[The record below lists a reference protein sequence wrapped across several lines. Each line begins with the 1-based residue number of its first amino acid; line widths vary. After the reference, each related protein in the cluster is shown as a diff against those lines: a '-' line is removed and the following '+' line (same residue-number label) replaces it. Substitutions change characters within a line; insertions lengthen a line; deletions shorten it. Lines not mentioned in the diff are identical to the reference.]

1 MLLPADPK
9 AGYLAHKDALDHA
22 IRETMES
29 GWYILGPKVAL
40 FEEHF
45 AAYIGTSSCVGVGS
59 GTDAVHLALRACG
72 VGPGDGVLSV
82 SHTAVATVSAIDWIG
97 ARPVLVDISPR
108 TYTLDPQRAEET
120 LKKLPAGSI
129 KAIVAVHIYGH
140 PADMDMLS
148 EIAERHGV
156 ALIEDCAQ
164 AHGAMVAGRKVGS
177 IGNCGAFSF
186 YPTKN
191 LGAFGDGGAVVTN
204 QAAVTDQVRLL
215 QQYGWRERYI
225 SVEAG
230 YNSRLDELQ
239 AAILNCKLAWLDS
252 DNNRRREIARLYN
265 EGLSGLPLETPIE
278 AIGYRHVYHQYVIRL
293 KDRDK
298 LKQHLENQGIRTA
311 ILYPLP
317 VHLQPGY
324 SQRVVIGEGGM
335 TQTEQAAHEILCL
348 PIYPEL
354 SDSAVSSVIDAV
366 SSFFK

>member
-9 AGYLAHKDALDHA
+9 AGYLAHKETLDKA

-45 AAYIGTSSCVGVGS
+45 AEFVGASSCIGVGS

-72 VGPGDGVLSV
+72 VGPGDGVLTV

-97 ARPVLVDISPR
+97 ARPVLVDISPY
-108 TYTLDPQRAEET
+108 TYTLDPQKAEDT
-120 LKKLPAGSI
+120 LKKSPVGTI

-140 PADMDMLS
+140 PADMKTLL
-148 EIAERHGV
+148 EIAERYGV
-156 ALIEDCAQ
+156 VLIEDCAQ
-164 AHGAMVAGRKVGS
+164 AHGAMVAGKTVGS
-177 IGNCGAFSF
+177 IGDCGAFSF

-191 LGAFGDGGAVVTN
+191 LGAFGDGGAVVTS
-204 QAAVTDQVRLL
+204 QVSVTDRLRLL

-239 AAILNCKLAWLDS
+239 AAILNCKLTWLDS
-252 DNNRRREIARLYN
+252 DNNRRREIARLYT

-293 KDRDK
+293 KERDR

-311 ILYPLP
+311 ILYPQP
-317 VHLQPGY
+317 VHLQLGY
-324 SQRVVIGEGGM
+324 SQRVTIGEGGM
-335 TQTEQAAHEILCL
+335 AHTEQAAHEILCL

-354 SDSAVSSVIDAV
+354 SESAVSSVIDAI
-366 SSFFK
+366 SSYFK